1 MKSIDIFTFKNPLSL
16 WELVLCPLILSTS
29 FASAGSIWT
38 LVSRFSAFQTKVS
51 CTDQRTLTA
60 ASAWARLKLPPP
72 FYSCPV
78 EWEELNLVIIV
89 YLPDW
94 CSWLLS
100 RSPKMTLMMFQTAWY
115 DFNSHR
121 DSSPSQTEPRWPR
134 FLAASRSWTS
144 SSQVSLP
151 QPRQLYLSST
161 FFFFRSASVVLV
173 TLSAAPAKAT
183 VLPVKSG

>member
-1 MKSIDIFTFKNPLSL
+1 MRASPMSTDLVHLLCIRGEYLNSCFPIHSIPNQSEMYRSAYPHSGISQGQTQDNAAI
-16 WELVLCPLILSTS
+16 LILS
-29 FASAGSIWT
+29 SA
-38 LVSRFSAFQTKVS
+38 VRRPKPFSLS
-51 CTDQRTLTA
+51 CIFLIDV
-60 ASAWARLKLPPP
+60 PD
-72 FYSCPV
+72 SCH
-78 EWEELNLVIIV
+78 
-89 YLPDW
+89 DHQ
-94 CSWLLS
+94 
-100 RSPKMTLMMFQTAWY
+100 MTLMMFQTAWY